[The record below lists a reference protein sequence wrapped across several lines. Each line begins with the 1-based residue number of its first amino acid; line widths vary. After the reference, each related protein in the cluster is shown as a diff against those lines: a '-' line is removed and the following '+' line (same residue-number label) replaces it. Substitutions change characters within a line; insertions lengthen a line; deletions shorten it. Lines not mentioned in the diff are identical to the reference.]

1 MANYFAGMLNVP
13 GAPGGSE
20 VAQAQNPL
28 LDPRFIIPGG
38 QTPYNQPF
46 LPFDKTP
53 QELDKQMY
61 MTVPPATAS
70 FGLPG
75 GVGNMA
81 GMMASASN
89 PFYAPDNNL
98 GETLYGAPV
107 PPTKKE
113 SAPVRFNPNDL
124 AVPPPPN
131 YRNFPGYDPTRMELM
146 RDQFILSNPK
156 SGVS

>member
-61 MTVPPATAS
+61 MIVPPATAS

-81 GMMASASN
+81 GMMASVSN
-89 PFYAPDNNL
+89 PFDGPDDKLPEPSQNK
-98 GETLYGAPV
+98 
-107 PPTKKE
+107 TKN
-113 SAPVRFNPNDL
+113 APVRFNPNDL
-124 AVPPPPN
+124 KLPI
-131 YRNFPGYDPTRMELM
+131 FWDESIDPFTREKM
-146 RDQFILSNPK
+146 RDQLILFSPK

>member
-81 GMMASASN
+81 GMMAYDFS
-89 PFYAPDNNL
+89 
-98 GETLYGAPV
+98 V
-107 PPTKKE
+107 PSGPAVKRSPNKTE
-113 SAPVRFNPNDL
+113 NAPVRFNPNDL
-124 AVPPPPN
+124 VVPPSPGYQN
-131 YRNFPGYDPTRMELM
+131 APGYDPTRMELM
-146 RDQFILSNPK
+146 RDQFILFNPK